1 MNWHARLSLFFAFAA
16 LPGPAMA
23 GNPLTVAVMEFA
35 SKGGVTQ
42 KQMDALGDMLANEI
56 RAMGDYRVIG
66 KSDIGTALDMEQ
78 RKAMMGCNE
87 DSCIA
92 EVGGALGVRWV
103 TVGNV
108 SKFGEAYLLN
118 IKILDATNVRV
129 IAGVSKKVEGGEGQL
144 IDALSAAAKELFAK
158 AGPIM
163 AEGRPEGRPQKD
175 KPAPEPDKT
184 AAATTNTVAATQ
196 PDKVTPPAPPPAGIV
211 SAAPSWLNTWGHVAF
226 WSGTGLAVLGTIAL
240 VVGMQNGDA
249 YADSNQ
255 SYGARLDALDRS
267 RSWSGVMWAGYGAGF
282 ALMAT
287 GAAFW
292 IWEAVSGSPG
302 PTTAIAPT
310 PDGRGLVLGLGGRW

>member
-1 MNWHARLSLFFAFAA
+1 MNWHARLSLCLIFAA
-16 LPGPAMA
+16 LPGQAMA
-23 GNPLTVAVMEFA
+23 GSSVSVAVMEFA

-56 RAMGDYRVIG
+56 RSMGDYHVIG
-66 KSDIGTALDMEQ
+66 KSDISTALDIEQ
-78 RKAMMGCNE
+78 RKTMMGCNE
-87 DSCIA
+87 NSCIA

-108 SKFGEAYLLN
+108 SKFGDAYLLN

-129 IAGVSKKVEGGEGQL
+129 IAGVSKKVEGGESQL

-163 AEGRPEGRPQKD
+163 AEDQQKID
-175 KPAPEPDKT
+175 KPAPGPDKTT
-184 AAATTNTVAATQ
+184 AAATGTGAVIQSDKATPAAL
-196 PDKVTPPAPPPAGIV
+196 PPEVTT

-226 WSGTGLAVLGTIAL
+226 WSGTGLTVLGTIAL
-240 VVGMQNGDA
+240 VVGMQKGDV
-249 YADSNQ
+249 YANSSLSDRE
-255 SYGARLDALDRS
+255 RLDALDKS
-267 RSWSGVMWAGYGAGF
+267 RAWSSAMWVGYGAGLAF
-282 ALMAT
+282 MAT

-292 IWEAVSGSPG
+292 IWEAVCDSPG
-302 PTTAIAPT
+302 PTTAIALT